1 MKRLLLIIGVLG
13 FTQVFA
19 QNFED
24 GFSDGDFTSNPTW
37 GGNTSD
43 FQIFDLDGNNMLRL
57 DANEA
62 DISYLVTS
70 STNLI
75 GFWEFFVQIDG
86 TAPSGSNK
94 AEIILMSD
102 NANISSAFNGYGV
115 RIGQTGDDVFHIVR
129 YDAGNEAEIVV
140 SDTTVFK
147 AGGGYRVKVARD
159 EIGNWSLEVGE
170 GYFGELKNSGNSGF
184 DNTYTSA
191 SFFGVKVS
199 YTSSRTDDFYFDFK
213 IEEPPVMIEPFFVKS
228 FELTGGSELSIGFN
242 RDVDETSISNSDFLL
257 NGVVNPQSISLVDAD
272 SLELVFANN
281 FGGGEHQLRVS
292 GIEPITNDTVLTDTT
307 LRFFVFEEVEPGDI
321 LINEFLKDPPTGSGL
336 SEYIEL
342 VNTSSKTLN
351 LKDWQVGDNSSL
363 RTISD
368 TNFVF
373 PPDTF
378 LVLTSDPE
386 ALQATFGGGLYLD
399 VSFPSLNNTTDQIRL
414 FSGDGNLADSLEYTP
429 AWGGIDIALE
439 RRSTDFSGIFQAN
452 WGESPNE
459 NGGTPGKPN
468 EVDLDQDPPQL
479 QYYELRND
487 SLIQIIY
494 TEAIKKAPAEEKIN
508 YQLSVRLDNDM
519 SYPEIENIEFTKPDT
534 VLVHFTF
541 ALPRDVDGEYFNLI
555 VQNQEDI
562 FGNESQ
568 EILIDLALFKIE
580 ESDSADVLIN
590 EFMYDPPN
598 GITEYVELFNQ
609 QYANFNLKGWTISDN
624 TGTERVISEQD
635 LILRERHLL
644 VLVPDSSL
652 LDEFPGT
659 QIQVVS
665 GFPSLN
671 NSTDAIV
678 IKNAEGLVIDS
689 LTYFSNWGGN
699 ELALERRSMDFPA
712 TLQANWG
719 DSPAQNYGTPGQR
732 NEIEPDTSPP
742 ELLGY
747 EVPTDSTIQ
756 LIYSEALDA
765 STALNTENYL
775 LETFFDMPVGFAPTH
790 IGLSSSDSVLLD
802 FGTFKFGATGN
813 EILRVSRQRDVFGN
827 EMEAFELV
835 IRFIPTEKA
844 EPGEVAINEFM
855 YSPADDFTEFVELY
869 NHTAKN
875 FNLRGWNLSD
885 NSGSR
890 KLITG
895 QSYIIES
902 GAYVVLAPDSTMI
915 DLFPGLPLIVVDG
928 FPTLNNSTD
937 AIVIT
942 TADGIT
948 IDSLSYSSK
957 WGGNQI
963 SLERRSVQYSANL
976 KQNWA
981 DSPAELGGTP
991 GSQNLIPVDN
1001 DGPKIIQVTP
1011 KSASELWVIFDEE
1024 PQKELAENTL
1034 NYDIVPE
1041 FGFSSAALSSD
1052 TVTLVLETG
1061 ATLLDG
1067 TTYRLTVEHQQDV
1080 FGNESAA
1087 QEWEFTYIKLAKA
1100 DFGKVVINEI
1110 LYRRKDAAS
1119 PEFVEL
1125 YNVSDQNFELGGWT
1139 LMDGSGSSAN
1149 LPEGTYL
1156 TAGEY
1161 LVFTDMEDF
1170 AATSDRI
1177 LYLSNFPS
1185 LNDSGD
1191 ELVLR
1196 NETGITID
1204 SLFYLE
1210 SWGGDEPGVSLE
1222 RKDPAGPA
1230 NDGSNWSTSI
1240 SETGYSIAAQSSVFA
1255 EDLSAPEIIFSTQI
1269 DSVVKVVFSEF
1280 VNITDETTFEV
1291 NGVESELVSHN
1302 PVARNEVFLQW
1313 YENELSVPVEL
1324 ETGLNFDVVVR
1335 NIADYKGNKASE
1347 ISQQIASSIQSFP
1360 VVINEILFRP
1370 LANSDDNLPDQTEYV
1385 ELYNPNQTAVSLEGI
1400 VLHDAPD
1407 EDGEVR
1413 SILPVST
1420 QYTWIPAG
1428 DFVLI
1433 YAEDEATKFSDSRI
1447 AEYFNAEDANERFTL
1462 RVDRSSLNLASSGDA
1477 LYLADSTGAIVD
1489 SLYFDESWQN
1499 PNLYDTDGIAL
1510 ELIDP
1515 SLDNNDPANW
1525 SSSTHVSGGTPL
1537 AENSIYQKSGQAPD
1551 GVGISFSPNPFSPDD
1566 DGFEDN
1572 LFINYTLDAPDY
1584 LLRVRIFDR
1593 YGREVRELVQ
1603 AEAAGF
1609 SGTLIWDGL
1618 TDDNRRNR
1626 VGIYIVLFEAY
1637 DSATGR
1643 DQTFKET
1650 VVLARKF

>member
-1 MKRLLLIIGVLG
+1 MKHLIIFIGILG
-13 FTQVFA
+13 LGRVFG

-24 GFSDGDFTSNPTW
+24 GFSDGNFTANPEW
-37 GGNTSD
+37 GGTSQA
-43 FQIFDLDGNNMLRL
+43 FTIFDLNGNNVLRL
-57 DANEA
+57 A
-62 DISYLVTS
+62 DTQARVSYL
-70 STNLI
+70 STPATNI
-75 GFWEFFVQIDG
+75 DGFWEFFIQIDG
-86 TAPSGSNK
+86 TAPSGSNM
-94 AEIILMSD
+94 AEVVLMSD
-102 NANISSAFNGYGV
+102 IADLSSTFDGYGV
-115 RIGQTGDDVFHIVR
+115 KIGQTGEDVFHVVR
-129 YDAGNEAEIVV
+129 YDAGNETEIIV

-147 AGGGYRVKVARD
+147 AGGGYRVKVTRD
-159 EIGNWSLEVGE
+159 GTGNWSIEVGE

-213 IEEPPVMIEPFFVKS
+213 IEEPPVIIEPFFVKS
-228 FELTGGSELSIGFN
+228 FELTGASELSIGFN

-257 NGVVNPQSISLVDAD
+257 NDDVNPQSISLVDAD
-272 SLELVFANN
+272 SLILIFSEN
-281 FGGGEHQLRVS
+281 FGGGEHQLRIS
-292 GIEPITNDTVLTDTT
+292 GIESITRDTVLSDTT

-351 LKDWQVGDNSSL
+351 LKDWKVGDNSSL

-378 LVLTSDPE
+378 LVLTSDPV
-386 ALQATFGGGLYLD
+386 ALRSTFGKGMYLD
-399 VSFPSLNNTTDQIRL
+399 VSLPSLNNTTDQIRL
-414 FSGDGNLADSLEYTP
+414 VGGDGNLADSLEYTP
-429 AWGGIDIALE
+429 DWGGVDIALE
-439 RRSTDFSGIFQAN
+439 RRSTDVSGIFHAN
-452 WGESPNE
+452 WGDSPNE
-459 NGGTPGKPN
+459 NGGTPGKSN
-468 EVDLDQDPPQL
+468 EVGLDQDPPQL
-479 QYYELRND
+479 QSYELRND
-487 SLIQIIY
+487 SLVQIIY
-494 TEAIKKAPAEEKIN
+494 TEAIKQLPAVEKIN
-508 YQLSVRLDNDM
+508 YQLSVRLDNDLR
-519 SYPEIENIEFTKPDT
+519 YPEIERIEFTQPDT

-541 ALPRDVDGEYFNLI
+541 ALPRDVDGEHFSLI

-598 GITEYVELFNQ
+598 GITEYVEIFNQ

-624 TGTERVISEQD
+624 TGTERVISKQD
-635 LILRERHLL
+635 LIVRERRFL

-699 ELALERRSMDFPA
+699 ELALERRSIVFPA

-747 EVPTDSTIQ
+747 EVQTDSTIQ

-765 STALNTENYL
+765 STALNTENYQ
-775 LETFFDMPVGFAPTH
+775 LETFFDMPVGFAPNH
-790 IGLSSSDSVLLD
+790 IELASPDSVLLD
-802 FGTFKFGATGN
+802 FGTFKFGASGN

-827 EMEAFELV
+827 EMEEFELV

-844 EPGEVAINEFM
+844 EPGEVAINEFI

-875 FNLRGWNLSD
+875 FNLREWSLSD
-885 NSGSR
+885 NTGSR
-890 KLITG
+890 KLITE
-895 QSYIIES
+895 QSFIFES
-902 GAYVVLAPDSTMI
+902 GAYVVLAPDSTMS
-915 DLFPGLPLIVVDG
+915 DLFPELSLIVVEG
-928 FPTLNNSTD
+928 FPTLNNTTD

-942 TADGIT
+942 NADGIT
-948 IDSLSYSSK
+948 IDSLNYSSD
-957 WGGNQI
+957 WGGNQV
-963 SLERRSVQYSANL
+963 SLERRSVEYSANL

-1001 DGPKIIQVTP
+1001 AGPKVIQVTP
-1011 KSASELWVIFDEE
+1011 KSASEIWVIFDEE

-1034 NYDIVPE
+1034 NYGIVPE
-1041 FGFSSAALSSD
+1041 FGFSSATLSSD
-1052 TVTLVLETG
+1052 TVTLVLGTG

-1087 QEWEFTYIKLAKA
+1087 QEWEFTYIKLAEA

-1125 YNVSDQNFELGGWT
+1125 YNVSDQNFDLSGWT
-1139 LMDGSGSSAN
+1139 LTDASGNMADLLS
-1149 LPEGTYL
+1149 GTYL

-1161 LVFTDMEDF
+1161 LVLTDMEDF
-1170 AATSDRI
+1170 AATSDQI
-1177 LYLSNFPS
+1177 LYLSDFPS

-1191 ELVLR
+1191 ELVLKT
-1196 NETGITID
+1196 EVGVTID
-1204 SLFYLE
+1204 SLFYLD
-1210 SWGGDEPGVSLE
+1210 SWGGDEPGISLE

-1230 NDGSNWSTSI
+1230 NDGSNWATST

-1255 EDLSAPEIIFSTQI
+1255 EDLIAPEIIFSTQI

-1280 VNITDETTFEV
+1280 VNITDETSFEV
-1291 NGVESELVSHN
+1291 NGFESELVSHN
-1302 PVARNEVFLQW
+1302 PVAQNEVFLQW
-1313 YENELSVPVEL
+1313 YENELNVPAKQ

-1335 NIADYKGNKASE
+1335 NISDYKGNRAAE
-1347 ISQQIASSIQSFP
+1347 ISQQIASPIQSFP
-1360 VVINEILFRP
+1360 VVINEILFDP

-1385 ELYNPNQTAVSLEGI
+1385 ELFNPNQTAVSLEGI

-1420 QYTWIPAG
+1420 QYAWIPAG
-1428 DFVLI
+1428 EFALI
-1433 YAEDEATKFSDSRI
+1433 YAEDEAIDFSDSRI
-1447 AEYFNAEDANERFTL
+1447 AKYFNAEDADERFAL
-1462 RVDRSSLNLASSGDA
+1462 RVDRSSLSLASSGDA
-1477 LYLADSTGAIVD
+1477 IYLADSTGAIVD
-1489 SLYFDESWQN
+1489 SVYFDENWQN

-1515 SLDNNDPANW
+1515 SLDNNDPSNW